1 MAQTV
6 PRSEIGLCSA
16 VIPRIRTAPPVLR
29 FYGHVQMLLPDGSI
43 CEILLIFYDFC
54 GQESFMLPFFPA
66 HHFFF
71 LFLCRLEYFS
81 CQPSLFLLIF
91 YGPRARR
98 WVSEEVWGCKGIRF
112 YGGNGNACHKIKQ
125 KIFAVRC
132 VRR

>member
-71 LFLCRLEYFS
+71 FFVSVPFRI
-81 CQPSLFLLIF
+81 FLLSALLVF
-91 YGPRARR
+91 VNFL
-98 WVSEEVWGCKGIRF
+98 WS
-112 YGGNGNACHKIKQ
+112 
-125 KIFAVRC
+125 
-132 VRR
+132 